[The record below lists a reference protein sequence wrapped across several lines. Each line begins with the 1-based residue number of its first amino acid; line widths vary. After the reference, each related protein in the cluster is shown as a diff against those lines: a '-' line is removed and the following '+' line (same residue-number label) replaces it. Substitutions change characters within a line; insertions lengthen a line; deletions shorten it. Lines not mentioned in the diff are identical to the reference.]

1 MVRSRVVTLAM
12 AAGITL
18 VAAACVET
26 RHEGPTSPSEVAKVL
41 ATGSWTSAATA
52 ASSSFNPGACG
63 NVEWKITSMTGTS
76 ASGTFKATCGGGLTL
91 SGSADGKLNGLTA
104 ELSASGT
111 VSGEG
116 VNCAFSL
123 AGTAV
128 PEGLDTIRV
137 NYNGT
142 TCLGP
147 VSGSELLKKR

>member
-1 MVRSRVVTLAM
+1 MRHLRPAAAVGLALVATLA
-12 AAGITL
+12 
-18 VAAACVET
+18 VACVET
-26 RHEGPTSPSEVAKVL
+26 KHEGPTSPSEVTKVL

-52 ASSSFNPGACG
+52 APSSFNPGSCG
-63 NVEWKITSMTGTS
+63 NLEWKIDSMTGTS

-91 SGSADGKLNGLTA
+91 SGSAEGKLNGLTA

-111 VSGEG
+111 VAGQG
-116 VNCAFSL
+116 TTCPFSL

-137 NYNGT
+137 NYSGT

>member
-1 MVRSRVVTLAM
+1 MTHLR
-12 AAGITL
+12 L
-18 VAAACVET
+18 VAAIGLVLVAAFVAACVET

-41 ATGSWTSAATA
+41 ATGSWASAATA
-52 ASSSFNPGACG
+52 ASSSLNPGSCG

-91 SGSADGKLNGLTA
+91 SGSAEGKLNGLTA
-104 ELSASGT
+104 ELNASGT
-111 VSGEG
+111 VTGDG
-116 VNCAFSL
+116 VNCPFSL

>member
-1 MVRSRVVTLAM
+1 MFRSRVVTLVV

-52 ASSSFNPGACG
+52 ASSSLNIGSCG
-63 NVEWKITSMTGTS
+63 NLEWKITEMSDTS
-76 ASGTFKATCGGGLTL
+76 AAGTFKATCGGGLTL
-91 SGSADGKLNGLTA
+91 EGSAEGKLNGLTA
-104 ELSASGT
+104 DLKASGKVT
-111 VSGEG
+111 GAG
-116 VNCAFSL
+116 LDCPFSL

-137 NYNGT
+137 NYSGT